1 MGENERACEEKRMC
15 GETVLGTEKEA
26 PMNSSMK
33 CQQPRCGRGG
43 EREREREI
51 LEVVFAAA
59 AAAAAATQTTGVGK
73 RNGDTY
79 FKVG

>member
-1 MGENERACEEKRMC
+1 MRRN
-15 GETVLGTEKEA
+15 GTWDGKGSAYEQFDEMPTA
-26 PMNSSMK
+26 EMR
-33 CQQPRCGRGG
+33 QRGR

-51 LEVVFAAA
+51 LEVVFAA

>member
-1 MGENERACEEKRMC
+1 MGENERACEEKRKC

-26 PMNSSMK
+26 PMNCSMK
-33 CQQPRCGRGG
+33 CQQPICGRGG

-59 AAAAAATQTTGVGK
+59 AAAATQTTGVGK